1 MDKITRQM
9 MADDAAKRWRA
20 QYPKGHCDA
29 SKEAI
34 YEALAALP
42 AGTAPNDVDAI
53 IGNGSWT
60 DLNCDECGAEDVDF
74 VVRVGE
80 DPDYES
86 HTARL
91 CGVCIDLLKQK
102 F

>member
-1 MDKITRQM
+1 ML
-9 MADDAAKRWRA
+9 ADAAAKRWRQ
-20 QYPKGHCDA
+20 QYPQGHCGAD
-29 SKEAI
+29 KEAI
-34 YEALAALP
+34 YEALAELP

-60 DLNCDECGAEDVDF
+60 NLNCDECGAEDVDF

-80 DPDYES
+80 KPDYES
-86 HTARL
+86 RTAYL
-91 CGVCIDLLKQK
+91 CGVCIDLLQQQ